1 MKFDNEITRIY
12 FDMDGTIADY
22 EKRFIEIWG
31 AELFEKFKTMTKEEK
46 RPYQEAMANDNFYE
60 ELDTMPMFERMYTLF
75 KSGKDVAI
83 LTSVGK
89 IESLKVAQQ
98 KLRWLERNCPKDLYN
113 HLSKR
118 FFYVKTSAEKAYFA
132 NKNVALVD
140 DREKA
145 WRPFLEAGGHVVI
158 V

>member
-1 MKFDNEITRIY
+1 MKIAKEIQRIY

-31 AELFEKFKTMTKEEK
+31 KELFEKFKHMTKEEK
-46 RPYQEAMANDNFYE
+46 RPYQTLMAEQDFYE
-60 ELDTMPMFERMYTLF
+60 ELDPMPMFDRMETLF
-75 KSGKDVAI
+75 RAGKDVAI

-89 IESLKVAQQ
+89 IGSLSVAQQ
-98 KLRWLERNCPKDLYN
+98 KLRWLEKNCSKDLYR
-113 HLSKR
+113 HLQER
-118 FFYVKTSAEKAYFA
+118 FFCVKSSSEKAFFA
-132 NKNVALVD
+132 NSSVCLVD